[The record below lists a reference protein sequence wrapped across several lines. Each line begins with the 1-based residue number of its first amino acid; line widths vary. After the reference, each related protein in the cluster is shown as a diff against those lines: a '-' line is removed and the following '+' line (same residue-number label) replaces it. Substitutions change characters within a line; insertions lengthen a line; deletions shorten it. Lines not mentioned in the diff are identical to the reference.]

1 MEQAKIPANTTLEQ
15 MVQKITSSGRINRV
29 DQQQFMATLL
39 SLNTLNSTE
48 EALIK
53 RVFELLRAGRLRVVD

>member
-1 MEQAKIPANTTLEQ
+1 MEQAKNSANTTIEQ
-15 MVQKITSSGRINRV
+15 IVHKITSSGRINRA

-48 EALIK
+48 EALIN
-53 RVFELLRAGRLRVVD
+53 RVFELLRSGRLRVVD